1 MCIPSMGGDPVL
13 IVDDNPA
20 SLKLLRVLLAAES
33 YEVRTANTSEEAL
46 AVLESFRPRLI
57 LADIEL
63 PGIDGLD
70 LTRRL
75 KSNPATRD
83 IIVVAITA
91 YAMAGDEEKAL
102 HAGCSGYVT
111 KPVDTRTLSATVK
124 RHLESNQARPAF
136 EAGDYHDL
144 LAEIRASFLIQG
156 GDEGDG
162 LLRGLKHGF
171 DADRAQRI
179 AHRWAGIAETL
190 GFSEIAGKARW
201 IADFLANPSKHNK
214 QDSGMMAAGECVS
227 RLRSELLSILQAF
240 SEALQ
245 GKQETP
251 ALPPPVWQLLSRKM
265 FAVIGFEQAE
275 AARITRALAHARSR
289 SHVFENVPDTGTLHP
304 FHAVVVNVCREQSA
318 FSWIHTGVFAAS
330 DKPILFVGSAE
341 TLLRREPGIPERS
354 CDFLLGPWDSDEL
367 VFRAYRLFSSDT
379 DCSLAAPPALNRELG
394 SAPMLPS
401 SAMDRT
407 VNCNP
412 SFRPGSP

>member
-46 AVLESFRPRLI
+46 AVLESFHPRLI
-57 LADIEL
+57 LTDIEL

-75 KSNPATRD
+75 KSDPATRD

-91 YAMAGDEEKAL
+91 YTMPGDEEKAL
-102 HAGCSGYVT
+102 RAGCSGYVT
-111 KPVDTRTLSATVK
+111 KPIDTRTLPASVK

-162 LLRGLKHGF
+162 LLRGLQHGF

-179 AHRWAGIAETL
+179 AHRWAGIAGTL

-201 IADFLANPSKHNK
+201 IADFLANPSKHNRA
-214 QDSGMMAAGECVS
+214 DSGIIDAGECVS
-227 RLRSELLSILQAF
+227 RLRSELLSILQTF

-245 GKQETP
+245 GKRETP
-251 ALPPPVWQLLSRKM
+251 ALPPPVWQLLSRKT
-265 FAVIGFEQAE
+265 FAVIGFEHAE
-275 AARITRALAHARSR
+275 AARITRALAHARSL
-289 SHVFENVPDTGTLHP
+289 SHVFKDVPDTGTLQP

-318 FSWIHTGVFAAS
+318 SSWIHTGVFAAG

-354 CDFLLGPWDSDEL
+354 CDFLLGPWDTDEL
-367 VFRAYRLFSSDT
+367 VFRAYRLFSPDA
-379 DCSLAAPPALNRELG
+379 DCALAAPPALNRAIG
-394 SAPMLPS
+394 SA
-401 SAMDRT
+401 RT
-407 VNCNP
+407 RD
-412 SFRPGSP
+412 FAGLGAL